1 MVIHPGAPL
10 QARRDEFRTPYLDFD
25 RQPLPGCLGACLTD
39 VRLLR
44 PSLIGRLLRSIT
56 LHSPRYARETIA
68 ASDSMRAALAT
79 ATISQTGS

>member
-10 QARRDEFRTPYLDFD
+10 QARRDEFRTPYLDFA
-25 RQPLPGCLGACLTD
+25 RQPLPGCLGAWLAG

-44 PSLIGRLLRSIT
+44 P
-56 LHSPRYARETIA
+56 
-68 ASDSMRAALAT
+68 MRAALAT